1 MNLYIVDTEVNEGSQ
16 PELIEQTIDNFV
28 LDFNEDSGFASRSS
42 NNVYI
47 YLTLE
52 EAKEKIREVVGGS
65 V

>member
-28 LDFNEDSGFASRSS
+28 LDFNQDSGFASRSS
-42 NNVYI
+42 DNVYI

-52 EAKEKIREVVGGS
+52 AGEEKIREVVNE
-65 V
+65 

>member
-28 LDFNEDSGFASRSS
+28 LDFNQDSGFASRSS
-42 NNVYI
+42 DNVYI

-52 EAKEKIREVVGGS
+52 AAEEKIREVVNE
-65 V
+65 

>member
-28 LDFNEDSGFASRSS
+28 LDFNQDSGFASRSS
-42 NNVYI
+42 DNVYI

-52 EAKEKIREVVGGS
+52 EAEEKIREVKYA
-65 V
+65 

>member
-28 LDFNEDSGFASRSS
+28 LDFNQDSGFASRSS
-42 NNVYI
+42 DNVYI

-52 EAKEKIREVVGGS
+52 AAEEKIREVK
-65 V
+65 

>member
-1 MNLYIVDTEVNEGSQ
+1 MNLYIVDNEVNEGSQ
-16 PELIEQTIDNFV
+16 PELREQTIDNFV